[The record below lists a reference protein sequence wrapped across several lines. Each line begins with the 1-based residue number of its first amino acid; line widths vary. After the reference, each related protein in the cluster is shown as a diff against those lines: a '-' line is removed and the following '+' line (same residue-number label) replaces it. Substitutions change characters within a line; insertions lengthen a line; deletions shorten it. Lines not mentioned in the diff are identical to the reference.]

1 MPLEELIGE
10 LGCSKIQGRRIIN
23 YLSEVVHAPENH
35 AMTVTSPMHTALE
48 TEAIQLE
55 KDAKDQALSEV
66 TVSMEKTE
74 EGKGLEE
81 ICIDSVKV
89 HIMSGV
95 PLTLFFVC
103 ARVLFLSL
111 LSFFS
116 FSFFVFLFL
125 SFLFSLSCIQT
136 HTHTHMHA
144 RTTRTSYQVPDSR
157 RLLIDASTYTL
168 QFSTAAAVSSMH
180 LFDFL
185 GTPFKEVSE
194 RSETVQ
200 RQEKRKP

>member
-1 MPLEELIGE
+1 MCIHVYIHILQKAREETLSGKELTEMPLEELIGE

-23 YLSEVVHAPENH
+23 YLSEVVPAPENH

-48 TEAIQLE
+48 MEAIQLE
-55 KDAKDQALSEV
+55 KDAKDEALSEV

-74 EGKGLEE
+74 EGKGFEE

-103 ARVLFLSL
+103 ARVLSLSL

-116 FSFFVFLFL
+116 VFLFL
-125 SFLFSLSCIQT
+125 SFLLSLSCIQT
-136 HTHTHMHA
+136 HTHTHACTH
-144 RTTRTSYQVPDSR
+144 Y
-157 RLLIDASTYTL
+157 TYII
-168 QFSTAAAVSSMH
+168 SSC
-180 LFDFL
+180 
-185 GTPFKEVSE
+185 
-194 RSETVQ
+194 
-200 RQEKRKP
+200 

>member
-103 ARVLFLSL
+103 ARVLSLSFFL

-116 FSFFVFLFL
+116 FSFFLFLFL
-125 SFLFSLSCIQT
+125 SFLLSLSCIQT
-136 HTHTHMHA
+136 HTHTHACTH
-144 RTTRTSYQVPDSR
+144 Y
-157 RLLIDASTYTL
+157 TYII
-168 QFSTAAAVSSMH
+168 SS
-180 LFDFL
+180 
-185 GTPFKEVSE
+185 S
-194 RSETVQ
+194 
-200 RQEKRKP
+200 